1 MYKEE
6 EPWMPEKPDKSIP
19 ILFFFP
25 DIIGITLFVLL
36 SPLWCAQLVY
46 QGYVVYGC
54 LVLSIAIMGTSGF
67 VWCMIQR
74 RRFIALV
81 VMVAVLLAYFLILSR
96 LPPNVRLGIGQE
108 PRTTNQNSPRG
119 APNTT
124 PQADERRAALLGG
137 AT

>member
-67 VWCMIQR
+67 VWCMIKR
-74 RRFIALV
+74 RRFAALV
-81 VMVAVLLAYFLILSR
+81 VMLAVLLAYFLILSC
-96 LPPNVRLGIGQE
+96 LPPNVRLGTGQE
-108 PRTTNQNSPRG
+108 PRTTNQNSPG
-119 APNTT
+119 GSNTT
-124 PQADERRAALLGG
+124 PQTDERRAALLGG